1 MFTDRRSTGRR
12 RFWLPPYALARTGW
26 DLPLAVGLVLLTG
39 TVFLVEIVTPDVV
52 VATLQLLPVL
62 AALWL
67 LSNRS
72 ASFVAAFAGLF
83 FALSLMLEPNNRLTL
98 LVIGASAV
106 AVLTATRV
114 HASGLAAL
122 LTSRPLFTQLTDRER
137 QVARLAGQAY
147 TAAEIGVRLHIG
159 ERTVETHL
167 ANTYTKLRIRSRREL
182 IRIASRLE
190 SPEAPVVR
198 RPAVLTPPTS
208 PSSLPGRR

>member
-1 MFTDRRSTGRR
+1 
-12 RFWLPPYALARTGW
+12 
-26 DLPLAVGLVLLTG
+26 VLLMAA
-39 TVFLVEIVTPDVV
+39 VFLVEVLTPDVV
-52 VATLQLLPVL
+52 VAALQLLPVL

-83 FALSLMLEPNNRLTL
+83 FGLSLMLESTNRLTL

-106 AVLTATRV
+106 AVLTATRL
-114 HASGLAAL
+114 HASALATL
-122 LTSRPLFTQLTDRER
+122 ISTRPMFTKLTERER

-167 ANTYTKLRIRSRREL
+167 ANTYSKLRISSRREL

-198 RPAVLTPPTS
+198 RPGVLGPPTS
-208 PSSLPGRR
+208 PSSLRGRR